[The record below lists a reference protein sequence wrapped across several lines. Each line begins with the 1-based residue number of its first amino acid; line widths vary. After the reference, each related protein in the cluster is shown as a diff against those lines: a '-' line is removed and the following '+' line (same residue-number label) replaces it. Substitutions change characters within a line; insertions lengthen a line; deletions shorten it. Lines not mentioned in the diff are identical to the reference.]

1 MKKEYTKP
9 IVEVTTCCDS
19 AKILSASG
27 PEEPVNFEVD
37 GTEEDLWGG
46 MQEGDWE
53 VD

>member
-19 AKILSASG
+19 AKILAASR
-27 PEEPVNFEVD
+27 PEESVNIE
-37 GTEEDLWGG
+37 GSQG
-46 MQEGDWE
+46 GDWE

>member
-19 AKILSASG
+19 ANILSASG
-27 PEEPVNFEVD
+27 PEEPVNIEVD
-37 GTEEDLWGG
+37 GIEEDPWGG